1 MIADRKLG
9 ACKVRKNIGAKLY
22 TLVYNHTTS
31 QHVDPIE
38 KKPPYHFCPG
48 STAFS
53 IATLG
58 CNFHCEWCQNWD
70 IVQMSGEEGQEYGC
84 DSTPGDI
91 VSFSQVSDRHSIAYT
106 YTEPIR
112 QIWASSSN
120 HSLFAFILWF
130 AEDWLAFILT
140 QLVRVVP
147 NTNVAI

>member
-22 TLVYNHTTS
+22 TLVYN
-31 QHVDPIE
+31 P
-38 KKPPYHFCPG
+38 
-48 STAFS
+48 
-53 IATLG
+53 
-58 CNFHCEWCQNWD
+58 
-70 IVQMSGEEGQEYGC
+70 
-84 DSTPGDI
+84 
-91 VSFSQVSDRHSIAYT
+91 DRHSIAYT